1 MAHPQ
6 IAIFARMAK
15 ENSKPERL
23 LAGQKTLLSRTMHD
37 VRYDALHDEMFV
49 TNPFSSAILVFRGGA
64 DGEEA
69 PIRIIQGPHT
79 KLGGNDRLEVD
90 PQHNEILTVKGS
102 QILVFKRDANGD
114 AAPIRI
120 VQGKDTTMNG
130 EGTLAVDP
138 IHNVLAVAQDTV
150 RQDAPEKAHILF
162 FDRTASGSVKPLGMI
177 RGPKTEITRIN
188 QLQIYAPTGWLI
200 AAQPGFY
207 DKQEPEGVFIGIW
220 SIHDSGDVAPR
231 WKLGGPHSVMV
242 KPRGVVVDEKHKALI
257 VADMRLNAVLTF
269 SFPELF

>member
-1 MAHPQ
+1 VAHPQ
-6 IAIFARMAK
+6 IAIFARLAK
-15 ENSKPERL
+15 ENSQPTRL

-37 VRYDALHDEMFV
+37 VRYDEIHDELFV

-64 DGEEA
+64 NGEEA
-69 PIRIIQGPHT
+69 PIRIIQGLKT

-90 PQHNEILTVKGS
+90 PAHNEILTVKGS
-102 QILVFKRDANGD
+102 QILVFQRDANGD
-114 AAPIRI
+114 VAPIRI
-120 VQGKDTTMNG
+120 VQGPATTMSG

-162 FDRTASGSVKPLGMI
+162 FDRTASGNAKPLGMI
-177 RGPKTEITRIN
+177 KGPKTLITRIN
-188 QLQIYAPTGWLI
+188 QLQIYAPNGWLI

-220 SIHDSGDVAPR
+220 SIHDNGDVAPR
-231 WKLGGPHSVMV
+231 WKLEGPNSVMV
-242 KPRGVVVDEKHKALI
+242 KPRGVAIDPKHKALI
-257 VADMRLNAVLTF
+257 VGDMRLNAVLTF
-269 SFPELF
+269 SFPEIF